1 MWYPTSETDFVQHDI
16 KSLLKKHKLRKTELA
31 VILDMTTA
39 DIKKLPPET
48 LMAAIE
54 GEIRDRKA
62 ARDSKIPT
70 TPIFEILNIQAEAF
84 DLEINGRRVRYQPAF
99 KRGFTRGDEVLK
111 IDDNVISTSRP
122 RSDDRIRKL
131 LVAAIQGTWKP
142 GMSDADI
149 DACLTEFADEI
160 RRQQ

>member
-1 MWYPTSETDFVQHDI
+1 MWYPTTETEFVEHEI
-16 KSLLKKHKLRKTELA
+16 KSLLKKHKLWKTELA

-39 DIKKLPPET
+39 NIRKLPPET
-48 LMAAIE
+48 LLAAIE
-54 GEIRDRKA
+54 GEIKDRKSV
-62 ARDSKIPT
+62 RDSKIPS
-70 TPIFEILNIQAEAF
+70 TPIFEILGIKPEAF
-84 DLEINGRRVRYQPAF
+84 DLEVKGKRIRYQPAF
-99 KRGFTRGDEVLK
+99 KHGLIRGDEILK

-122 RSDDRIRKL
+122 KSADRIRKL

-149 DACLTEFADEI
+149 GACLTEFADEI